1 MTRWRWFDIRCP
13 TLRLLAYALQD
24 SAFPHIQGCV
34 ELAAVDT
41 PSKEKTIKRSA
52 YADYAGIPLP
62 QALRNHGLLNV
73 NSEVYDELRGY
84 VNASPESA
92 AAVANVFERLV
103 KTTGSVEGDEE
114 ALYALTVVLAAE
126 CARLRKRLDAIEK
139 PGGDA

>member
-73 NSEVYDELRGY
+73 NSNAYDDLRDF

-92 AAVANVFERLV
+92 TVVANVFEHLV
-103 KTTGSVEGDEE
+103 KTTGSVDDES
-114 ALYALTVVLAAE
+114 LYDLTVVLATE
-126 CARLRKRLDAIEK
+126 CARLRKRLDAID
-139 PGGDA
+139 PPCGDT